1 MTETRNIP
9 ARHRPLQRA
18 GAAIALLCATVV
30 VLVAAPGAAGSPQNH
45 LTPILDCIDVAGN
58 GSITA
63 HFGYTNSWTN
73 QSNVPAGKPPPG
85 PQNWFLP
92 APADRGQPSQFQPG
106 TFSDVFTV
114 TFTPTSG
121 NPNIEWR
128 LSDASGEFNSAI
140 ADASSARCTPVPAA
154 GLDSPWPVLLSVVGL
169 GAALALRQRRR
180 ARGGV

>member
-1 MTETRNIP
+1 MTETTHIATKR
-9 ARHRPLQRA
+9 RPLPRI
-18 GAAIALLCATVV
+18 GTKIALWCTALA
-30 VLVAAPGAAGSPQNH
+30 LVAAPAAVASPQNR
-45 LTPILDCIDVAGN
+45 LTPILDCIDVGAD

-169 GAALALRQRRR
+169 GAALAVRQRRR
-180 ARGGV
+180 TRGEG